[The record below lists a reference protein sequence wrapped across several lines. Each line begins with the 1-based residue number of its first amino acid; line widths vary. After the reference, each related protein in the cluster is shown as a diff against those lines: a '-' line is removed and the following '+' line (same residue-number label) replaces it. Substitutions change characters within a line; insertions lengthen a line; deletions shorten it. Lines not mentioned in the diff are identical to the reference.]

1 MDVISFMKFLSH
13 VMIRYFVL
21 ESWMPDSIQS
31 GKRPNCTRSF
41 IDVLKIFQRLEILKT
56 NLPYKAQRK
65 ERYNTV
71 YPWVCVNHLCLNMYA
86 EYLLEVI
93 FLEYFSLDTWI
104 FIDNLKLIPSCR
116 RKDGKIFSATL
127 PHPSCFRNKNLTF
140 QQRSCCAKD
149 MHLASFMCICS
160 NFTSIWVSGTTK
172 SYFVLVVHVQ
182 IEICLGIAAEV
193 LSTSCQHWICSN
205 LS

>member
-1 MDVISFMKFLSH
+1 MNFLSH

-41 IDVLKIFQRLEILKT
+41 INVLKIFQRLEILKT

-104 FIDNLKLIPSCR
+104 FIDNLKLIPSCG
-116 RKDGKIFSATL
+116 RKDGKIFSEMASVL
-127 PHPSCFRNKNLTF
+127 PCPILH
-140 QQRSCCAKD
+140 A
-149 MHLASFMCICS
+149 
-160 NFTSIWVSGTTK
+160 
-172 SYFVLVVHVQ
+172 
-182 IEICLGIAAEV
+182 LGIKTWHSSKGAVV
-193 LSTSCQHWICSN
+193 LRICIWPILCVSAQIS
-205 LS
+205 LVFESLEQQKAILYWLYMFK